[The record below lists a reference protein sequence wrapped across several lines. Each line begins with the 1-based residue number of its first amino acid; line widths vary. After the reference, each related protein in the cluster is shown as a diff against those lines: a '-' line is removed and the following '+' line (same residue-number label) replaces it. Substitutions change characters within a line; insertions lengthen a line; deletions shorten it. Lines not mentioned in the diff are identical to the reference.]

1 MEVKVIMGDLVTFS
15 CPSCGGLLELSE
27 GNTNTVCGSCDTPL
41 LIEGIVNRYIVDAAI
56 SATGSVRSVRRKLE
70 SMSKGVFSECRVRKP
85 FLAYVP
91 FWILSARVDGYVF
104 GVKPIYRERKV
115 KTVSD
120 NDDGSG
126 GGTTIKTIKQRKGVR
141 AEEHQISNGFDVI
154 VSAANLEPLGIP
166 SLGSKSQMGLSGMC
180 IGKEGAG
187 LSLKVFN
194 SEDFSSTANVVDPA
208 VSISQAKEEADKHIE
223 RICSGVGVGLEQ
235 RSMYLTVTGR
245 REKLIHY
252 PLWVVE
258 YALDNR
264 TFRVIVDGYSGEV
277 LRGTFPPDSS
287 HWEKVCNLLGSIWA
301 GLVPIILLIFISGL
315 HEFGPV
321 LMLILLTVYGITIVS
336 GKFLKMAEKNAG
348 MDSYL

>member
-1 MEVKVIMGDLVTFS
+1 MSDLVTFS

-27 GNTNTVCGSCDTPL
+27 GSTNTICTSCETPL
-41 LIEGIVNRYIVDAAI
+41 LIEGVVNRYIVDATI
-56 SATGSVRSVRRKLE
+56 SATGAVRSVRKKLE
-70 SMSKGVFSECRVRKP
+70 AMSKGVFSECRVRKP
-85 FLAYVP
+85 FLTYVP
-91 FWILSARVDGYVF
+91 FWILSSRVDGYVF
-104 GVKPIYRERKV
+104 GVKPVFRERKV
-115 KTVSD
+115 KTTSEN
-120 NDDGSG
+120 NDGG
-126 GGTTIKTIKQRKGVR
+126 GGTIIKTIKQRKGVR

-166 SLGSKSQMGLSGMC
+166 TLGSKSQMGLTGMS
-180 IGKEGAG
+180 IGKEGSG
-187 LSLKVFN
+187 LSLKIYS
-194 SEDFSSTANVVDPA
+194 SENISSSANIVDPS
-208 VSISQAKEEADKHIE
+208 VSILQAKEEADKHIE

-235 RSMYLTVTGR
+235 RSMYLTITGR

-258 YALDNR
+258 YAMENR

-301 GLVPIILLIFISGL
+301 GLIPVILLIFLSGL

-321 LMLILLTVYGITIVS
+321 LMLVLFSVYGISIVS

-348 MDSYL
+348 MDSHL